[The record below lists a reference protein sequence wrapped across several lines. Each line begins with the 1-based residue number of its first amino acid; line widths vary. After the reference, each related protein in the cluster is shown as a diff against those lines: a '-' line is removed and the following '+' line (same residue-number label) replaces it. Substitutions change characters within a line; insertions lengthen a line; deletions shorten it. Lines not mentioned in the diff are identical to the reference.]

1 MPETNPQPQ
10 QPEIDRAVRALII
23 RRAREI
29 NGKILTCLSI
39 VSDDLD
45 ENNYLG
51 AIGGLDGLE
60 NEIVRMRHFLL
71 LLR

>member
-1 MPETNPQPQ
+1 MTGHQPQ
-10 QPEIDRAVRALII
+10 QPEIDRALRELIL

-29 NGKILTCLSI
+29 NGKILTSLSI

-45 ENNYLG
+45 DNNFLG

-60 NEIVRMRHFLL
+60 NEIARMRHFLL